1 MNKKNCLSALLIM
14 AIFICMADVS
24 ALARETVE
32 PGTETLRGIKSIYVQ
47 VELIDTEIEQEKITS
62 AQIRRETER
71 QLERAWIK
79 VLSEEKYNRL
89 KKPRNYPL
97 GRLDVLVTI
106 KDMQK
111 DDEKLYNV
119 TVRISQIAFLSR
131 APVIKVFAPTWES
144 VTIGNTRNLG
154 VVLDVVRDGVQ
165 GFIDAYLSVNP
176 K

>member
-14 AIFICMADVS
+14 AFFICMADVS

-97 GRLDVLVTI
+97 GRLDVIVTI